1 MSWGTEKCSLLWR
14 CCAQFVHWI
23 CINQMLK
30 IMTFLPTD
38 SHFTWD
44 LFWVWGLSRTKACK
58 CCFCFLMARA
68 KTYIP
73 PLLKVADHSAF
84 CSWVIPMCLFYI
96 HSEVFFTLIAVV
108 FYTQELF
115 CHIQSNFICACLLFT
130 EEYMSSNLTGVITVG
145 ATSHRK

>member
-1 MSWGTEKCSLLWR
+1 MDDLMSWGTEKCSLLWR
-14 CCAQFVHWI
+14 GCAQFVGWI

-30 IMTFLPTD
+30 IMTFLPMG

-44 LFWVWGLSRTKACK
+44 LFWVWGLSRSKACK
-58 CCFCFLMARA
+58 CCFCFLTARA

-96 HSEVFFTLIAVV
+96 HSEVFFYPNCCGFLYPRIISPHTKQFHFCLSSVYRRLHV
-108 FYTQELF
+108 F
-115 CHIQSNFICACLLFT
+115 
-130 EEYMSSNLTGVITVG
+130 
-145 ATSHRK
+145 